1 MTTGLETTCYV
12 LARNLSTF
20 CPCLETLWE
29 AKFKGD
35 GLISL
40 VEEISRQHSFQA
52 VALVLLTAF
61 SQIYKENP
69 GQAAEQRGLENF
81 QFDQNK
87 SLCKVGEG
95 IYGCRK
101 D

>member
-1 MTTGLETTCYV
+1 M
-12 LARNLSTF
+12 
-20 CPCLETLWE
+20 WE

-40 VEEISRQHSFQA
+40 VEGNSRQHTFQT

-61 SQIYKENP
+61 SQIHSENP

-81 QFDQNK
+81 QSGQRI

-95 IYGCRK
+95 ICGC
-101 D
+101 